1 MKKLFAV
8 LSLAAS
14 AVMLISCGGSGSG
27 SKSSKEASVT
37 LGVLDDYLTV
47 KSYKIESDAEER
59 GLENLDKVKGTLTIV
74 LKRNKEVIPIKP
86 SEIEDADVM
95 GEISCSSSYVF
106 SGDCEAVV
114 RKIVKMEPEA
124 EETFTIGFRGID
136 PWDKEN
142 RQAVYDA
149 LTKKG
154 SLDQIQ
160 FDIDIAEKETEAQK
174 TLRMLKEMAEELE
187 DE

>member
-14 AVMLISCGGSGSG
+14 AVMLISCGGSGS
-27 SKSSKEASVT
+27 KSSKEASVT

-47 KSYKIESDAEER
+47 KFYKIESDAEER

-160 FDIDIAEKETEAQK
+160 FDIEIAEKETEAQK